1 VAAASIG
8 GYNRPVTNASC
19 LSEPQQSIADALA
32 RRWPGAR
39 AERIVALRGDA
50 STRRFWRVFVES
62 SDAAAPRT
70 AIAVDL
76 GPDDLP
82 LYART
87 LKLLPEPLSE
97 PPWVNVHRFLASI
110 GVAVPELYSAPPG
123 ARLLLV
129 EDVGDVALFEA
140 ARQEPSRAGELYRLA
155 LDELMLFHAK
165 GTQRP
170 DPRCI
175 AFRVAYDERL
185 FAWEMEQFVE
195 CGMATAAPDANPTTI
210 RPELRELAARLGC
223 LPRVLSHRDF
233 HGQNL
238 FVQKGSVIRVL
249 DFQDALMA
257 PAAQDLAVLLTTR
270 DTATI
275 ITPALESDLLSY
287 YLDGMKRCGAEMP
300 GTAEFLESYRLC
312 VLQHALKA
320 IGRFTWLERTGKSG
334 YLAHLPHC
342 LEQARRMLAERSD
355 FPHLQSALAG

>member
-1 VAAASIG
+1 M
-8 GYNRPVTNASC
+8 TNASC
-19 LSEPQQSIADALA
+19 LSEPLPSIADALA
-32 RRWPGAR
+32 RRWPGAC

-50 STRRFWRVFVES
+50 SARRFWRVFVES

-82 LYART
+82 LYARA

-110 GVAVPELYSAPPG
+110 GVAVPALYFASVG
-123 ARLLLV
+123 TRLLLV

-140 ARQEPSRAGELYRLA
+140 AKREPSRAGELYRLA
-155 LDELMLFHAK
+155 LDELVLFHAK
-165 GTQRP
+165 GTRRP

-195 CGMATAAPDANPTTI
+195 CGMTVAAPDTDPTAI
-210 RPELRELAARLGC
+210 RPELRELAACLGK

-238 FVQKGSVIRVL
+238 FVQKGSVIRVI

-257 PAAQDLAVLLTTR
+257 PAAQDLAALLTTR
-270 DTATI
+270 DTAAV
-275 ITPALESDLLSY
+275 ITPALESSLLSY
-287 YLDGMKRCGAEMP
+287 YLDGMKRCGAKIPE
-300 GTAEFLESYRLC
+300 TAEFLESYRLC

-320 IGRFTWLERTGKSG
+320 IGRFIWLERAGKSG
-334 YLAHLPHC
+334 YLVYLPHC
-342 LEQARRMLAERSD
+342 LEQARRMLAELSD
-355 FPHLQSALAG
+355 FPQLRAALTA

>member
-1 VAAASIG
+1 VAAAPIG
-8 GYNRPVTNASC
+8 GYNRTVTNASC
-19 LSEPQQSIADALA
+19 LSEPQQWIADALA

-39 AERIVALRGDA
+39 AARIVALRGDA

-62 SDAAAPRT
+62 SDATAPRT
-70 AIAVDL
+70 SVAVDL

-82 LYART
+82 LYARA
-87 LKLLPEPLSE
+87 LNLLPEPLSE

-110 GVAVPELYSAPPG
+110 GVAVPELYFAPPG
-123 ARLLLV
+123 TRLLLV

-140 ARQEPSRAGELYRLA
+140 AKQKPSRTAELYRLA

-195 CGMATAAPDANPTTI
+195 CGMAAAAPDADPAAI
-210 RPELRELAARLGC
+210 RPELRELAARLGR
-223 LPRVLSHRDF
+223 LPRVLSHRDY

-238 FVQKGSVIRVL
+238 FVQNGAVIRVL

-287 YLDGMKRCGAEMP
+287 YLDRMRRCGADMLEP
-300 GTAEFLESYRLC
+300 AEFLESYRLC

-334 YLAHLPHC
+334 YLAYLPHC

-355 FPHLQSALAG
+355 FPRLRAALVA